1 MRSSSVGRVL
11 HEKAKQFH
19 WSGQGSMSVK
29 SFYNGTAEYRLN
41 SGTAKV
47 DSQRYLLLNDNQPY
61 TITIDSTSEVE
72 SFCVFF
78 TPHHATRGAFEMV
91 STVDRILE
99 DPFFVPS
106 QSAEFIDKTYWHD
119 DVVTPILHTFRADF
133 PVFGSDP
140 IWLDEQLCTLLNHM
154 LILHTDVLLNMD
166 KIPSIRTSTREELFR
181 RVSLANEL
189 VMERF
194 RDTLTINDLAHEA
207 ALSAN
212 HLIRTYKQVFGV
224 TPHQHIVS
232 LRIKEAGRLLRKTE
246 MPVSDICSA
255 VGFESLGSFS
265 TAFQRETGNS
275 PLKYRKLG
283 DF

>member
-140 IWLDEQLCTLLNHM
+140 IWLDEQLCTLLNRM
-154 LILHTDVLLNMD
+154 LILHTDVLSNMD

-194 RDTLTINDLAHEA
+194 RDTLTINDLAHGA

-246 MPVSDICSA
+246 MPVSEILFCCW
-255 VGFESLGSFS
+255 F
-265 TAFQRETGNS
+265 
-275 PLKYRKLG
+275 
-283 DF
+283 